1 MASVLTFKPGGYRF
15 IKGPFQYSAGARAL
29 DGFGIER
36 ARFREPLP
44 LKDGF
49 AAVESHLKSIGR
61 PTQAICGF
69 ELRSPNPFTDAGFEA
84 FNRFYV
90 QTLERWGLLA
100 LGDNPVARSNVC
112 PERLKPA
119 SPSVYAFS
127 YTIDSAGRH
136 PSFVVAGSGEAQEGA
151 GSYRERTVRFGDTSP
166 DGMREKARY
175 VLGEME
181 RRMSAFDCRWP
192 QVTGVN
198 LYTVFD
204 IHSFVADEIAERGA
218 MQHALSWFFARPPVQ
233 GLDYEMDVRSVGREI
248 LL

>member
-15 IKGPFQYSAGARAL
+15 IKGPFQYSAGACAL
-29 DGFGIER
+29 EGFGIER
-36 ARFREPLP
+36 VRFREPQP

-49 AAVESHLKSIGR
+49 ASVERHLKGIGR

-69 ELRSPNPFTDAGFEA
+69 ELRSPEPFTDAGFEA
-84 FNRFYV
+84 FNRIYV

-100 LGDNPVARSNVC
+100 MGDNPVARSNVC
-112 PERLKPA
+112 PERRKPTG
-119 SPSVYAFS
+119 PSVYAFS
-127 YTIDSAGRH
+127 YTVESTDSH
-136 PSFVVAGSGEAQEGA
+136 PSFVIAGSGEAQEGT
-151 GSYRERTVRFGDTSP
+151 GSYRERTVRFGDMSP

-181 RRMSAFDCRWP
+181 RRMGAFDVAWP
-192 QVTGVN
+192 DVTGVN

-233 GLDYEMDVRSVGREI
+233 GLDYEMDVRAVGREFVI
-248 LL
+248 

>member
-15 IKGPFQYSAGARAL
+15 IKGPFQYSAGACAL
-29 DGFGIER
+29 EGFTIER
-36 ARFREPLP
+36 ARFHEPPP
-44 LKDGF
+44 LNEGF
-49 AAVESHLKSIGR
+49 AAVEHHLKSIGR

-69 ELRSPNPFTDAGFEA
+69 ELRSPEPFTDAGFEA
-84 FNRFYV
+84 FNRVYV

-100 LGDNPVARSNVC
+100 LEDNPVARSNVC
-112 PERLKPA
+112 PERRKPA

-127 YTIDSAGRH
+127 YTIENAGAH
-136 PSFVVAGSGEAQEGA
+136 PAFVIAGSGEAQEGT

-166 DGMREKARY
+166 EGMREKARY

-181 RRMSAFDCRWP
+181 RRMNAFGFAWP
-192 QVTGVN
+192 EVTGVN
-198 LYTVFD
+198 LYTVFN
-204 IHSFVADEIAERGA
+204 IHSFVADEIAGRGA

-248 LL
+248 IL